1 VRKIEIT
8 GHNINMSSQW
18 KKEAIY
24 RREESMKISAIR
36 VKIPENDDKLSIT
49 SQAKDLID
57 KNSNKVNGKEKVDG
71 NKELE
76 ITLSEEDKQKIR
88 ILEAFLSKLTG
99 KEIKIKIPVFVKE
112 KGKMSKKK
120 KAQAPNTRKS
130 WQIEYK
136 LHESYQESEKL
147 SFSSTGKV
155 KTADGKEINFDVN
168 LKMSREYAV
177 EKNLNLK
184 ISNGEPVDPL
194 IINYS
199 GKAADFKKTSFEF
212 DLTADGNLEQ
222 IPQLKSGSGYLVLT
236 DDNKVDNGSELF
248 GPETGNGFDELAEYD
263 EDNNGWIDE
272 GDSVFSDLKIWTKD
286 EEGNDELFALTDKD
300 IGAIYLGNIDA
311 PYSHKSA
318 DNQSLAVNKELGLYL
333 KESGQAGTIQE
344 VDLIV

>member
-1 VRKIEIT
+1 
-8 GHNINMSSQW
+8 MSTQW

-36 VKIPENDDKLSIT
+36 VKAPRNRDSLSIT
-49 SQAKDLID
+49 SQAKDLLE
-57 KNSNKVNGKEKVDG
+57 NNKITAEEKVD
-71 NKELE
+71 NKKETH
-76 ITLSEEDKQKIR
+76 ITLSEEDKQKIK
-88 ILEAFLSKLTG
+88 ILEAFLSKITG
-99 KEIKIKIPVFVKE
+99 KEIKIRIPVFVKE
-112 KGKMSKKK
+112 KGKMSEKKK
-120 KAQAPNTRKS
+120 EQAPNTRKS

-136 LHESYQESEKL
+136 LHESYKESEKL

-155 KTADGKEINFDVN
+155 KTTDGKEIDFDVN

-177 EKNLNLK
+177 ENNVNLK

-199 GKAADFKKTSFEF
+199 GKAADFKKSTFEF
-212 DLTADGNLEQ
+212 DLTADGSLEK
-222 IPQLKSGSGYLVLT
+222 IPELNPGSGYLVLS
-236 DDNKVDNGSELF
+236 DDGKVEDGSELF
-248 GPETGNGFDELAEYD
+248 GPETGNGFNELEKYD
-263 EDNNGWIDE
+263 QDNNGWIDE
-272 GDSVFSDLKIWTKD
+272 GDKVFSNLKIWTKD
-286 EEGNDELFALTDKD
+286 KDGNDRLFALTDKD

-318 DNQSLAVNKELGLYL
+318 DNKSLAVNKQLGLYL

>member
-1 VRKIEIT
+1 MSKIEIT
-8 GHNINMSSQW
+8 GHNINMRSQW
-18 KKEAIY
+18 KREAIY

-36 VKIPENDDKLSIT
+36 VKVPENEDRFSLT
-49 SQAKDLID
+49 SQAKNLI
-57 KNSNKVNGKEKVDG
+57 KENGSKVNGEEKVDK
-71 NKELE
+71 NKETH

-112 KGKMSKKK
+112 KGKMSEKKK
-120 KAQAPNTRKS
+120 QQAPNTKRS
-130 WQIEYK
+130 WQIEYR
-136 LHESYQESEKL
+136 LHESYKESEKL
-147 SFSSTGKV
+147 SFSSKGKV
-155 KTADGKEINFDVN
+155 KTADGKEINFDVS

-177 EKNLNLK
+177 ENNLNLK

-199 GKAADFKKTSFEF
+199 GKAADFEKTSFEF
-212 DLTADGNLEQ
+212 DLTADGNLEK
-222 IPQLKSGSGYLVLT
+222 IPQLKAGSGYLVLS
-236 DDNKVDNGSELF
+236 DNGKVENGSQLF
-248 GPETGNGFDELAEYD
+248 GPETGNGFSELAEYD
-263 EDNNGWIDE
+263 LDNNGWIDE
-272 GDSVFSDLKIWTKD
+272 GDEVFSDLKIWTKD
-286 EEGNDELFALTDKD
+286 EKGNDRLFALTDKN